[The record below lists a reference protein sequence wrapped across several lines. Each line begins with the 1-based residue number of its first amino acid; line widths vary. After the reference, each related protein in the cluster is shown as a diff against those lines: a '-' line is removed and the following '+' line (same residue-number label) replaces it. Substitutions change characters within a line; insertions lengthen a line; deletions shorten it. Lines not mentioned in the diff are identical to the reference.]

1 MKTSYRRNLPH
12 IQPVG
17 SCFFVTFRLYESL
30 PKVESDKLKLKYQ
43 AQLYD
48 LHKVINDKLRN
59 EAIFS
64 LIKHLFAKLDDLI
77 DSTENGPHHL
87 KNNEIRELVSKELF
101 RFDGNLYNL
110 IAYSIMSNHVHILID
125 TSIQLDEMKQE
136 GIIENYVQL
145 DQIMKR
151 IKGPT
156 AVYCNR
162 KLGLSGKFWER
173 ESYDMYIRNEK
184 MFNNVLLYILNNPVK
199 AGIVNNWK
207 DYPGNY
213 CKP

>member
-1 MKTSYRRNLPH
+1 
-12 IQPVG
+12 
-17 SCFFVTFRLYESL
+17 
-30 PKVESDKLKLKYQ
+30 
-43 AQLYD
+43 
-48 LHKVINDKLRN
+48 
-59 EAIFS
+59 
-64 LIKHLFAKLDDLI
+64 
-77 DSTENGPHHL
+77 
-87 KNNEIRELVSKELF
+87 
-101 RFDGNLYNL
+101 
-110 IAYSIMSNHVHILID
+110 
-125 TSIQLDEMKQE
+125 MKQE